1 MCHASEMS
9 TALCHPPPDPTDTMM
24 GKLQSKIKCTKHVN
38 ISELHAESKRARQ
51 SEATTD
57 GISRAIL
64 KRWLCVHVFLHITFN
79 CFYCCFYGNGR
90 TLWSITDF
98 PAALRG
104 RGTDVMP
111 PRLINYKCCMCVNI
125 QAFGFEASGKPWSN
139 TDRTE
144 ITNKLDN
151 KWITQSQKY
160 MEPDMLIWTWSHNE
174 FTEHMATYK
183 EVQGWKPWTI
193 LISITVLLVFLK
205 NSFLEIIRH
214 VP

>member
-24 GKLQSKIKCTKHVN
+24 GKLQSKIKWTKHMN
-38 ISELHAESKRARQ
+38 ISELHAESKRSRQ
-51 SEATTD
+51 CEATTD

-64 KRWLCVHVFLHITFN
+64 KRWLYVHVF
-79 CFYCCFYGNGR
+79 R
-90 TLWSITDF
+90 TSHLIAFIAVSMETAEHFEAITDF

-104 RGTDVMP
+104 GGTDVMP
-111 PRLINYKCCMCVNI
+111 LRLINYKWCMCVNI
-125 QAFGFEASGKPWSN
+125 QTFGFEASGKPSSN

-144 ITNKLDN
+144 MTNKLDN
-151 KWITQSQKY
+151 KRITQSQKY
-160 MEPDMLIWTWSHNE
+160 MEPDMLIWTWSHND

-193 LISITVLLVFLK
+193 LISVTVLLVFLK

-214 VP
+214 FK